1 MEKEKR
7 THKSHCIVLPYP
19 SQGHINPMLQF
30 SKRLVHNGAK
40 VTLVPTCFISK
51 SLLGDSGPITIETIS
66 DGYDEGGFAQAESG
80 GAYMERFRVVGSE
93 TLGSLI
99 EKLKSS
105 GCPVDC
111 VVYDAFLPWALDV
124 AKKFGLVGAVFFTQS
139 CTVNNI
145 YYHVH
150 QGMLTLPLSE
160 PEVVVPGLF
169 PLQACDLPSL
179 VYLYGSY
186 PDFFNMLVN
195 QFSNIEKVD
204 WVFCNT
210 FYKLEE
216 KVVDWMAKICPLRTI
231 GPTLPSAYLDKRLGD
246 DKDYGLN
253 MLKPVTGAC
262 MEWLDSK
269 PNGSVVYASYGSF
282 AKLEPEQME
291 ELAWG
296 LRRSNAYFLMVV
308 RESEQAKLPQ
318 KFKEET
324 AEKGLVVS
332 WCPQLEVLAHR
343 AIGCFL
349 THGGWN
355 STLEALSLGVPM
367 VVAPLWIDQPTNAKF
382 VEDVCGVGLR
392 ARADDKGIVRREVLE
407 DCIGKVM
414 GSDGLK
420 EIKNNALKWKNLARE
435 AVDEGGSSDKCID
448 EFVAKLTAW

>member
-1 MEKEKR
+1 MERGKR
-7 THKSHCIVLPYP
+7 VSETHVMVFP
-19 SQGHINPMLQF
+19 SPVQSHINPMLQF

-367 VVAPLWIDQPTNAKF
+367 VVAPLWLDQPTNAKF
-382 VEDVCGVGLR
+382 VEDVCRVGLR

>member
-160 PEVVVPGLF
+160 PEVVVSGLF

-367 VVAPLWIDQPTNAKF
+367 VVAPLWLDQPTNAKF
-382 VEDVCGVGLR
+382 VEDVCRVGLR
-392 ARADDKGIVRREVLE
+392 ARADDKGIVREVLE

>member
-1 MEKEKR
+1 
-7 THKSHCIVLPYP
+7 
-19 SQGHINPMLQF
+19 
-30 SKRLVHNGAK
+30 
-40 VTLVPTCFISK
+40 
-51 SLLGDSGPITIETIS
+51 
-66 DGYDEGGFAQAESG
+66 
-80 GAYMERFRVVGSE
+80 
-93 TLGSLI
+93 
-99 EKLKSS
+99 
-105 GCPVDC
+105 
-111 VVYDAFLPWALDV
+111 
-124 AKKFGLVGAVFFTQS
+124 
-139 CTVNNI
+139 
-145 YYHVH
+145 
-150 QGMLTLPLSE
+150 
-160 PEVVVPGLF
+160 
-169 PLQACDLPSL
+169 
-179 VYLYGSY
+179 
-186 PDFFNMLVN
+186 
-195 QFSNIEKVD
+195 
-204 WVFCNT
+204 
-210 FYKLEE
+210 
-216 KVVDWMAKICPLRTI
+216 MAKICPLRTI

-349 THGGWN
+349 THAGWN

-367 VVAPLWIDQPTNAKF
+367 VVAPLWLDQPTNAKF

>member
-7 THKSHCIVLPYP
+7 THKAHCIVLPYP

-40 VTLVPTCFISK
+40 VTLAATRFISK
-51 SLLGDSGPITIETIS
+51 SFVGDSGPITIETIS
-66 DGYDEGGFAQAESG
+66 DGYDEGGSAQAESD
-80 GAYMERFRVVGSE
+80 GAYLERFRVVGSE

-124 AKKFGLVGAVFFTQS
+124 AKQLGLVGAVFFTQS
-139 CTVNNI
+139 CTVNDI

-150 QGMLTLPLSE
+150 QGMLKLPLSE

-169 PLQACDLPSL
+169 PLQACDLPSF

-186 PDFFNMLVN
+186 PAFFDMVVN

-231 GPTLPSAYLDKRLGD
+231 GPTLPSVYLDKRLGD

-269 PNGSVVYASYGSF
+269 PNGSVVYAS
-282 AKLEPEQME
+282 
-291 ELAWG
+291 
-296 LRRSNAYFLMVV
+296 NAYFLVVV

-318 KFKEET
+318 NFKEET

-332 WCPQLEVLAHR
+332 WCPQLE
-343 AIGCFL
+343 
-349 THGGWN
+349 
-355 STLEALSLGVPM
+355 ALSLGVPM
-367 VVAPLWIDQPTNAKF
+367 VVAPLWTDQPTNAKF
-382 VEDVCGVGLR
+382 VEDVWGIGLR
-392 ARADDKGIVRREVLE
+392 ARADHKGIVRREVLE

-420 EIKNNALKWKNLARE
+420 EIKNNAMKWKNLARE

-448 EFVAKLTAW
+448 EFVAKLAVW